1 MADNTGLFGDGM
13 MGGYGNN
20 ITAANIIRS
29 RVKQPLYQAAM
40 ENADTGSIRATP
52 PTKFE
57 SWLNESGQ
65 RLMNP
70 TDTIAQGVQN
80 FTQQDPV
87 DMGMSLLN
95 GGMGGALGTFAG
107 VGAKTADVAKLE
119 LAQKLKQAGV
129 ADREIHAQTGWTFGF
144 PDGRPR
150 FEIDDSAAKGQF
162 THLPP
167 STDRLA
173 EQAISHP
180 SLYQAYPDLSE
191 ISQLGLRESKEAG
204 RFTPTYIDDAYS
216 GGSILA
222 KAPDEAGLKSIGLH
236 ELQHAVQQQEGF
248 ARGGSPN
255 IELSMLANS
264 ARAKF
269 RKGSPLTEEESQLAK
284 LTPIE
289 AARPYDIYRRLA
301 GEAEARLTQARM
313 NMTQAERAAS
323 YPPSMFDVPV
333 DQQIVRF
340 GDGPAMSTNTNNQPL
355 VNALRKPT
363 AGELAQKLAHDR
375 AMLPVSEHGLGLPA
389 GNTAMDRADVMF
401 PKDVYHSTDAD
412 ILNMNPSAGGK
423 LGPGV
428 YTSDSP
434 DYVNKYILHR
444 PNKYVEGGNVMPL
457 RIKDNLASPDTAELA
472 RQDTSHLGTPP
483 DVKNYKTYWK
493 QQVNDELANRGYSG
507 RTIDGPIYDGMEN
520 VTFNPE
526 DIRSRFAAFD
536 PWRRNA
542 AIAALTGTAA
552 PDLMAGENDNL
563 VNALRS
569 K

>member
-40 ENADTGSIRATP
+40 ENADTGSIRNIP

-70 TDTIAQGVQN
+70 TDTIAQGVKD
-80 FTQQDPV
+80 FTGQDNA
-87 DMGMSLLN
+87 DLASSL
-95 GGMGGALGTFAG
+95 MGGGLGTFAG
-107 VGAKTADVAKLE
+107 VGAKTADRASYNIASKM
-119 LAQKLKQAGV
+119 KQAGV

-363 AGELAQKLAHDR
+363 AGELAQKLAQDR

-389 GNTAMDRADVMF
+389 GNTAMDRANVMF

-412 ILNMNPSAGGK
+412 ILTMNPSAGGK

-434 DYVNKYILHR
+434 DYVNKYILPR

>member
-40 ENADTGSIRATP
+40 ENADTGSIRNIP

-70 TDTIAQGVQN
+70 TDTIAQGVKD
-80 FTQQDPV
+80 FTGQDNA
-87 DMGMSLLN
+87 DLASSL
-95 GGMGGALGTFAG
+95 MGGGLGTFAG
-107 VGAKTADVAKLE
+107 VGAKTADRASYNIASKM
-119 LAQKLKQAGV
+119 KQAGV

-389 GNTAMDRADVMF
+389 GNTAMDRANVMF

-412 ILNMNPSAGGK
+412 ILTMNPSAGGK

-434 DYVNKYILHR
+434 DYVNKYILPR

>member
-20 ITAANIIRS
+20 ITVANIMRS
-29 RVKQPLYQAAM
+29 RYRQPIAQAAM

-52 PTKFE
+52 PTPFE

-80 FTQQDPV
+80 FTKQDPV

-107 VGAKTADVAKLE
+107 VGAKNAPRAAYNIASKMKE
-119 LAQKLKQAGV
+119 AGV

-167 STDRLA
+167 SADRLA

-180 SLYQAYPDLSE
+180 SLYQAYPELSE
-191 ISQLGLRESKEAG
+191 ISQLGLKEAKEAG
-204 RFTPTYIDDAYS
+204 SFAPTYIDDAYR
-216 GGSILA
+216 GGSLLA
-222 KAPDEAGLKSIGLH
+222 KAPDETGLKSVGLH

-248 ARGGSPN
+248 AKGGSPQN
-255 IELSMLANS
+255 FTNKKIPPKLKGVAFSRDLNEMAISLKLQNEGLIASEGKFLSLNEPKNLAV
-264 ARAKF
+264 AEDLAKTDAVLA
-269 RKGSPLTEEESQLAK
+269 GQLAK
-284 LTPIE
+284 FKDANDKLSKYPSAHTQ
-289 AARPYDIYRRLA
+289 YRKLA

-313 NMTQAERAAS
+313 NMTQAEREAS

-355 VNALRKPT
+355 VNALR
-363 AGELAQKLAHDR
+363 
-375 AMLPVSEHGLGLPA
+375 
-389 GNTAMDRADVMF
+389 
-401 PKDVYHSTDAD
+401 
-412 ILNMNPSAGGK
+412 
-423 LGPGV
+423 
-428 YTSDSP
+428 
-434 DYVNKYILHR
+434 
-444 PNKYVEGGNVMPL
+444 
-457 RIKDNLASPDTAELA
+457 
-472 RQDTSHLGTPP
+472 
-483 DVKNYKTYWK
+483 
-493 QQVNDELANRGYSG
+493 
-507 RTIDGPIYDGMEN
+507 
-520 VTFNPE
+520 
-526 DIRSRFAAFD
+526 
-536 PWRRNA
+536 
-542 AIAALTGTAA
+542 
-552 PDLMAGENDNL
+552 
-563 VNALRS
+563 S

>member
-29 RVKQPLYQAAM
+29 RYRQPLHQAAM
-40 ENADTGSIRATP
+40 ENADTGSIRNIP

-70 TDTIAQGVQN
+70 TDTIAQGVKD
-80 FTQQDPV
+80 FTGQSDTELAS
-87 DMGMSLLN
+87 SL
-95 GGMGGALGTFAG
+95 MGGGLG
-107 VGAKTADVAKLE
+107 VV
-119 LAQKLKQAGV
+119 KQ
-129 ADREIHAQTGWTFGF
+129 
-144 PDGRPR
+144 
-150 FEIDDSAAKGQF
+150 
-162 THLPP
+162 
-167 STDRLA
+167 
-173 EQAISHP
+173 
-180 SLYQAYPDLSE
+180 SL
-191 ISQLGLRESKEAG
+191 
-204 RFTPTYIDDAYS
+204 
-216 GGSILA
+216 
-222 KAPDEAGLKSIGLH
+222 
-236 ELQHAVQQQEGF
+236 
-248 ARGGSPN
+248 
-255 IELSMLANS
+255 
-264 ARAKF
+264 
-269 RKGSPLTEEESQLAK
+269 
-284 LTPIE
+284 
-289 AARPYDIYRRLA
+289 
-301 GEAEARLTQARM
+301 
-313 NMTQAERAAS
+313 
-323 YPPSMFDVPV
+323 
-333 DQQIVRF
+333 
-340 GDGPAMSTNTNNQPL
+340 
-355 VNALRKPT
+355 T

-375 AMLPVSEHGLGLPA
+375 AMLPKAEFGLGLPA

>member
-20 ITAANIIRS
+20 VTAANIIRA
-29 RVKQPLYQAAM
+29 RARQPLYQAAM

-65 RLMNP
+65 RIMNP
-70 TDTIAQGVQN
+70 TDTIAQGVKD
-80 FTQQDPV
+80 FTGQDNAELASSL
-87 DMGMSLLN
+87 MS
-95 GGMGGALGTFAG
+95 GGLGTFAG

-150 FEIDDSAAKGQF
+150 FEIDDSAAKGHF

-180 SLYQAYPDLSE
+180 SLYQAYPELSE
-191 ISQLGLRESKEAG
+191 ISQLGLKEAKEAG
-204 RFTPTYIDDAYS
+204 SFTPTYIDDAYS
-216 GGSILA
+216 GGSLLA
-222 KAPDEAGLKSIGLH
+222 KAPDETGLKSIGLH

-248 ARGGSPN
+248 ARGGSPQN
-255 IELSMLANS
+255 FTNKKIPSKLKDVAFSRDLNEMAISQKLQNEGLIASEGKFLSLNEPKNLAV
-264 ARAKF
+264 AEDLAKTDAVLA
-269 RKGSPLTEEESQLAK
+269 GQLAQFKDANDK
-284 LTPIE
+284 LSKYPSAHTQ
-289 AARPYDIYRRLA
+289 YRNLA

-355 VNALRKPT
+355 VNALR
-363 AGELAQKLAHDR
+363 
-375 AMLPVSEHGLGLPA
+375 
-389 GNTAMDRADVMF
+389 
-401 PKDVYHSTDAD
+401 
-412 ILNMNPSAGGK
+412 
-423 LGPGV
+423 
-428 YTSDSP
+428 
-434 DYVNKYILHR
+434 
-444 PNKYVEGGNVMPL
+444 
-457 RIKDNLASPDTAELA
+457 
-472 RQDTSHLGTPP
+472 
-483 DVKNYKTYWK
+483 
-493 QQVNDELANRGYSG
+493 
-507 RTIDGPIYDGMEN
+507 
-520 VTFNPE
+520 
-526 DIRSRFAAFD
+526 
-536 PWRRNA
+536 
-542 AIAALTGTAA
+542 
-552 PDLMAGENDNL
+552 
-563 VNALRS
+563 S

>member
-29 RVKQPLYQAAM
+29 RVRQPLYQAAT

-52 PTKFE
+52 PTPFE

-119 LAQKLKQAGV
+119 LARKLKQAGV

-144 PDGRPR
+144 PDGKPR

-204 RFTPTYIDDAYS
+204 RFTTKYIDDVYS

-355 VNALRKPT
+355 VNALR
-363 AGELAQKLAHDR
+363 
-375 AMLPVSEHGLGLPA
+375 
-389 GNTAMDRADVMF
+389 
-401 PKDVYHSTDAD
+401 
-412 ILNMNPSAGGK
+412 
-423 LGPGV
+423 
-428 YTSDSP
+428 
-434 DYVNKYILHR
+434 
-444 PNKYVEGGNVMPL
+444 
-457 RIKDNLASPDTAELA
+457 
-472 RQDTSHLGTPP
+472 
-483 DVKNYKTYWK
+483 
-493 QQVNDELANRGYSG
+493 
-507 RTIDGPIYDGMEN
+507 
-520 VTFNPE
+520 
-526 DIRSRFAAFD
+526 
-536 PWRRNA
+536 
-542 AIAALTGTAA
+542 
-552 PDLMAGENDNL
+552 
-563 VNALRS
+563 S

>member
-29 RVKQPLYQAAM
+29 RYRQPLHQAAM
-40 ENADTGSIRATP
+40 ENADTGSIRNIP

-70 TDTIAQGVQN
+70 TDTIAQGVKD
-80 FTQQDPV
+80 FTGQSDTELAS
-87 DMGMSLLN
+87 SL
-95 GGMGGALGTFAG
+95 MGGGLG
-107 VGAKTADVAKLE
+107 VV
-119 LAQKLKQAGV
+119 KQ
-129 ADREIHAQTGWTFGF
+129 
-144 PDGRPR
+144 
-150 FEIDDSAAKGQF
+150 
-162 THLPP
+162 
-167 STDRLA
+167 
-173 EQAISHP
+173 
-180 SLYQAYPDLSE
+180 SL
-191 ISQLGLRESKEAG
+191 
-204 RFTPTYIDDAYS
+204 
-216 GGSILA
+216 
-222 KAPDEAGLKSIGLH
+222 
-236 ELQHAVQQQEGF
+236 
-248 ARGGSPN
+248 
-255 IELSMLANS
+255 
-264 ARAKF
+264 
-269 RKGSPLTEEESQLAK
+269 
-284 LTPIE
+284 
-289 AARPYDIYRRLA
+289 
-301 GEAEARLTQARM
+301 
-313 NMTQAERAAS
+313 
-323 YPPSMFDVPV
+323 
-333 DQQIVRF
+333 
-340 GDGPAMSTNTNNQPL
+340 
-355 VNALRKPT
+355 T

-375 AMLPVSEHGLGLPA
+375 AMLPKAEFGLGLPA

-412 ILNMNPSAGGK
+412 ILTMNPSAGGK

-520 VTFNPE
+520 VTFNPD